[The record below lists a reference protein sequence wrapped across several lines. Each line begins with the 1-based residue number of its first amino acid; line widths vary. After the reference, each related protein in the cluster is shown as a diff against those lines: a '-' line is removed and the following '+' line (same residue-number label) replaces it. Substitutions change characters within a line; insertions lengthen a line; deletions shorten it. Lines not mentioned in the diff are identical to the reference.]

1 MRLFRQPAFLAAVAM
16 TVLLAMYFAFVAQY
30 AVAFVMAEA
39 WAAKALGLAL
49 LVLPAIGLWYV
60 IVEWRLGTTVQRMAD
75 VLEAEGG
82 LPLHDGEREPHG
94 RLTDA
99 AAEAIFEVA
108 RLEAEHSPDDWR
120 AWFRV
125 AWAYD
130 ANRDRSMARKSLR
143 HAADLFRAERRA
155 SV

>member
-30 AVAFVMAEA
+30 AVAFVMADA
-39 WAAKALGLAL
+39 WAAKLLGLAL

-60 IVEWRLGTTVQRMAD
+60 TVEWRLGTTVQRMAD
-75 VLEAEGG
+75 ALEAEGG
-82 LPLHDGEREPHG
+82 LPMHDGERDAQG
-94 RLTDA
+94 RLTDE

-108 RLEAEHSPDDWR
+108 RRETEDNPTDWR
-120 AWFRV
+120 SWFRV

-143 HAADLFRAERRA
+143 HAADLFRAERR
-155 SV
+155 SRV